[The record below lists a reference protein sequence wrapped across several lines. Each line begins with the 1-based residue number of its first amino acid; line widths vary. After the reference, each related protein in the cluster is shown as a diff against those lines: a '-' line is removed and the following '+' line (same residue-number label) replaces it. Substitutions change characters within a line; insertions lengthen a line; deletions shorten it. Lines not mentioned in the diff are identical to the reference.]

1 MRVPRT
7 PWQGGSPRCIPQ
19 RPERTPEGV
28 AGAVCPRP
36 PEDIYSR
43 YDDMSDRATAP
54 TKAKHGSETRKTSAR
69 AVLKCTPEQRA
80 EIESRAEKAGLSVSG
95 YLRALVFGKDA
106 PQPRAAKRVKL
117 TADME
122 ELRQLLYELR
132 KIGGN
137 LNQIAHHLNRGEET
151 PPEIINAALAEHIA
165 AARLTVAALSG
176 EKP

>member
-1 MRVPRT
+1 MCGFPARLGKGQAPLHPQEPKQSPAPRT
-7 PWQGGSPRCIPQ
+7 RHRQEDETMTDRD
-19 RPERTPEGV
+19 TP
-28 AGAVCPRP
+28 
-36 PEDIYSR
+36 
-43 YDDMSDRATAP
+43 P

-80 EIESRAEKAGLSVSG
+80 EIDARAEKAGLSVSG

-117 TADME
+117 AADME

-137 LNQIAHHLNRGEET
+137 LNQIAHHLNRGEDPT
-151 PPEIINAALAEHIA
+151 RPVITAALADHTA
-165 AARLTVAALSG
+165 AARLIVAALSG